1 MGLGECYLYHSLL
14 GGGGRM
20 LKKVCIPLTR
30 AQPQGPVEREFS
42 DYLPTEPAPP
52 GRAGRE
58 WDRIW
63 ECSGEESWLG

>member
-1 MGLGECYLYHSLL
+1 
-14 GGGGRM
+14 M

>member
-1 MGLGECYLYHSLL
+1 MGERYLYHSLW
-14 GGGGRM
+14 GGGGRV

-42 DYLPTEPAPP
+42 DYLPTKPAPP